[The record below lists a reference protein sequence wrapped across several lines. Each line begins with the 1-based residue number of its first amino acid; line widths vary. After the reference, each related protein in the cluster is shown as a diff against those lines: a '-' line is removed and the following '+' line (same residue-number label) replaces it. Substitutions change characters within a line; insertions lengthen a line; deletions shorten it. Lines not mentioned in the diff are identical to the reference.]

1 MASSPST
8 SSTSLAPWCDTLV
21 RPKDAKRV
29 SSCSQCEQV
38 LAIMLLRCFS
48 GGTMIPAFQ
57 LLSMT
62 MARAAR
68 QLANFLMIMGLML
81 IVLSQMH
88 ALILGAAG
96 R

>member
-1 MASSPST
+1 
-8 SSTSLAPWCDTLV
+8 
-21 RPKDAKRV
+21 
-29 SSCSQCEQV
+29 
-38 LAIMLLRCFS
+38 MLLRCFS
-48 GGTMIPAFQ
+48 SGTMIPT

-88 ALILGAAG
+88 ALLFGAAG

>member
-1 MASSPST
+1 MP
-8 SSTSLAPWCDTLV
+8 TLV

-29 SSCSQCEQV
+29 SSCSQCKQV

-48 GGTMIPAFQ
+48 SGTMIPAFQ

>member
-1 MASSPST
+1 
-8 SSTSLAPWCDTLV
+8 
-21 RPKDAKRV
+21 
-29 SSCSQCEQV
+29 
-38 LAIMLLRCFS
+38 MLLRCFS
-48 GGTMIPAFQ
+48 SGPMIPAF

>member
-48 GGTMIPAFQ
+48 SGPMIPAF